1 MHKEM
6 DFIDF
11 NFQSLIP
18 FKMSQLGPGAS
29 VGDVNGDG
37 LEDFFV
43 GGAKFY
49 SGIFYL
55 QQPSGKFIAK
65 YLEGLA
71 EKKEK
76 LGEDLGSLLIDMDRD
91 GDLDLYIARGGTE
104 GKIGAA
110 SFQDVVYANDG
121 KGNFSLVPSALPS
134 FTESNA
140 AVRAVDFD
148 KDGDLDL
155 FVSGRNVP
163 FSYPQG
169 TPSRLLRNDSKSG
182 LIQYTDATA
191 KWAPDLLKPALAC
204 DAVWTDLNNDGWS
217 DLVVAGEFTPIQL
230 YQNEKGHLVKL
241 EKTGLEEMSGLWGS
255 VAAAD
260 FDQDGDMD
268 LVAGNMGKNT
278 LLRANAKQ
286 PVDVLHGDVDGNGV
300 YDVFPF
306 VYFQSAS
313 GVPVSAPLFG
323 KDDVHKQ
330 LNSTRQRWVYYKDY
344 GKITQDDFLTEKEK
358 AKASKLSFT
367 ENASMYIENLGSGH
381 FKAQALPDMAQLSS
395 LNGMQILD
403 VNADGYLDI
412 VFVGNNFA
420 NEVAMGR
427 YDASNGGVLLGNGKG
442 FTYAQNSGMM
452 VPADAKSL
460 VGIQVGSE
468 LAFIAL
474 QNRGPMKVFKPKGY
488 FVKAAVK
495 PGASFSYTLNGH
507 KQKIDWNY
515 GSSYLSQSASAQAF
529 IPRGAKLN

>member
-1 MHKEM
+1 M
-6 DFIDF
+6 DH
-11 NFQSLIP
+11 
-18 FKMSQLGPGAS
+18 
-29 VGDVNGDG
+29 
-37 LEDFFV
+37 
-43 GGAKFY
+43 
-49 SGIFYL
+49 
-55 QQPSGKFIAK
+55 
-65 YLEGLA
+65 
-71 EKKEK
+71 
-76 LGEDLGSLLIDMDRD
+76 D

-104 GKIGAA
+104 GQIGAA

-121 KGNFSLVPSALPS
+121 KGNFSLAPSALPS

-169 TPSRLLRNDSKSG
+169 TPSRLLRNDSKAG
-182 LIQYTDATA
+182 VIKYADATA
-191 KWAPDLLKPALAC
+191 QWAPDLLKPALAC
-204 DAVWTDLNNDGWS
+204 DAVWTDLNNDGWV
-217 DLVVAGEFTPIQL
+217 DLVVAGEFMPIQI
-230 YQNEKGHLVKL
+230 YQNEKGRLVKL
-241 EKTGLEEMSGLWGS
+241 SKTGLEEMTGLWGS

-260 FDQDGDMD
+260 FDQDGDLD

-306 VYFQSAS
+306 VYFQSAA
-313 GVPVSAPLFG
+313 GVSFSAPLFG

-344 GKITQDDFLTEKEK
+344 GKVTQEDFLTEKEK
-358 AKASKLSFT
+358 PKATKLSFT
-367 ENASMYIENLGSGH
+367 ENASMYIENLGGGK
-381 FKAQALPDMAQLSS
+381 FKAKPLPDMAQLSS
-395 LNGMQILD
+395 LNGMQIID

-412 VFVGNNFA
+412 IYIGNNFA

-442 FTYAQNSGMM
+442 FTYAQNSGIL

-468 LAFIAL
+468 LAYVAL
-474 QNRGPMKVFKPKGY
+474 QNRGPMKVFKPQGS

-495 PGASFSYTLNGH
+495 PGQSFSYTLNGH

-515 GSSYLSQSASAQAF
+515 GSSYLSQSANAQAF
-529 IPRGAKLN
+529 LPKGAKLN